1 MKISK
6 IFLKKIILEET
17 LLILEKRRKKVKINL
32 KGLEANE
39 SFKQEFIASIVS
51 MLADKSRHSKPEWA
65 FEVFK
70 PSLKEKFNL
79 TPKKAAFLLQHMK
92 DNNEISR
99 NFYDNLKSILLQLLP
114 RNTYLLQD
122 EPSYKPQ
129 LKNVR
134 NPVPMGPHPTEK

>member
-6 IFLKKIILEET
+6 NFLKKIILEET
-17 LLILEKRRKKVKINL
+17 FLILEKRRKKVKINL
-32 KGLEANE
+32 KGLETNE
-39 SFKQEFIASIVS
+39 SFKQDFIASIVS

-114 RNTYLLQD
+114 RNTHLLQD
-122 EPSYKPQ
+122 EPTYKPQ

-134 NPVPMGPHPTEK
+134 NPVPMGPRPTEK